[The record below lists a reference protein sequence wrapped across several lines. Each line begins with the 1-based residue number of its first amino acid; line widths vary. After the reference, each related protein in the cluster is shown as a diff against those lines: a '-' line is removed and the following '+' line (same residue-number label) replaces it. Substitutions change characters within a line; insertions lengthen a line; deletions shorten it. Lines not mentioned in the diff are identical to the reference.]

1 MMRVFDSQNGILEL
15 FSEIAKKNIY
25 IYNNTMKFK
34 KTEEM
39 TGLILVR
46 EKVALQCH
54 DKLVEWLK

>member
-15 FSEIAKKNIY
+15 FSEIAKKY

-39 TGLILVR
+39 TRSI
-46 EKVALQCH
+46 
-54 DKLVEWLK
+54 